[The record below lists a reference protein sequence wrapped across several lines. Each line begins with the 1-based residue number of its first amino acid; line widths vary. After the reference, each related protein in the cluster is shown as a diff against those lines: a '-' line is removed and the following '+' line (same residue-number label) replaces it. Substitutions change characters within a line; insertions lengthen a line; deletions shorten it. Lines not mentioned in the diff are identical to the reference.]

1 MPVPKMVV
9 PKCLKLIW
17 NHSGIISGTY
27 FSLSQGVYY
36 LYRGLR
42 RAPKLNFGLILDFSI
57 IFLIFFRPGLFL
69 VTQTDIDTTLA
80 YPFHQKH
87 ICAYLRY
94 WDENWFLWG
103 AKRTRKWI
111 SFSKLIQSLY
121 KSLIS
126 TIEKIIIIIIM
137 NIMSIIIIESWFFL
151 LREFFLEIEGRGAG
165 GILLSD
171 LHDNNCLICIQIVFY
186 SIWGENRKQ
195 FHLCVYIKYF

>member
-1 MPVPKMVV
+1 MRP
-9 PKCLKLIW
+9 
-17 NHSGIISGTY
+17 ISVHFRGSSTY
-27 FSLSQGVYY
+27 T
-36 LYRGLR
+36 RGLR
-42 RAPKLNFGLILDFSI
+42 RAPKPNFGLILDFSI
-57 IFLIFFRPGLFL
+57 IFLIFFSPRAIPCDTNWYWHYFGLSL
-69 VTQTDIDTTLA
+69 SSE
-80 YPFHQKH
+80 
-87 ICAYLRY
+87 AYLRY

-126 TIEKIIIIIIM
+126 TIEQIIIIIIM
-137 NIMSIIIIESWFFL
+137 NIMSITIIESWFFL
-151 LREFFLEIEGRGAG
+151 LREFFLEIEGMGTG

>member
-1 MPVPKMVV
+1 MSP
-9 PKCLKLIW
+9 
-17 NHSGIISGTY
+17 NASNSSEIIQGSLVRPISVHFRGSITY
-27 FSLSQGVYY
+27 T
-36 LYRGLR
+36 RGLR
-42 RAPKLNFGLILDFSI
+42 RAPKPNFGLNLDFSI

-94 WDENWFLWG
+94 WDENWILWG

-126 TIEKIIIIIIM
+126 TIEQIIIIIIM
-137 NIMSIIIIESWFFL
+137 NNIIWVS
-151 LREFFLEIEGRGAG
+151 
-165 GILLSD
+165 
-171 LHDNNCLICIQIVFY
+171 
-186 SIWGENRKQ
+186 
-195 FHLCVYIKYF
+195 